1 MTTTALDAAPFL
13 GSGVW
18 AQVVPLLRVCHLAF
32 GLPPLLQAGP
42 EEPVSK
48 GMGWLMGLFN
58 CSNLMQ
64 AGEPLLKGRL
74 EVPHHTAWES
84 PTEAE
89 KNNSLLRQKIM
100 LTHSQS
106 WR

>member
-48 GMGWLMGLFN
+48 GMGWLMG
-58 CSNLMQ
+58 SSMQ
-64 AGEPLLKGRL
+64 AGEPLLKCRL
-74 EVPHHTAWES
+74 ESSHHTAREL